1 MMQLGYSLLGLLS
14 KVLGLD
20 RCHLKDMDCVEGLDV
35 LQRTS
40 SEIHQNQ
47 WVDVSPIRGALVVN
61 IGDILHDIFHIISN
75 DKFISVEHIVLSMS
89 SSKFCGPIF

>member
-35 LQRTS
+35 L
-40 SEIHQNQ
+40 
-47 WVDVSPIRGALVVN
+47 AL
-61 IGDILHDIFHIISN
+61 
-75 DKFISVEHIVLSMS
+75 
-89 SSKFCGPIF
+89 